1 MIKDW
6 LRFAKDR
13 EGGRKKRELDKK
25 PQHMWFFQLFKRNAQ
40 FLEGMF
46 NTCNGMDTDVSK
58 RVMEVAMHVIDDR
71 QVKKL

>member
-1 MIKDW
+1 
-6 LRFAKDR
+6 
-13 EGGRKKRELDKK
+13 
-25 PQHMWFFQLFKRNAQ
+25 MWFFQLFKRNAQ